1 MLPFVLCHM
10 KDNAKVI
17 YFYVKR
23 KSVQGQVFV
32 QIAFEKYTI
41 HFYFENNEVDIKTA
55 IDNL

>member
-1 MLPFVLCHM
+1 M

-23 KSVQGQVFV
+23 KSVQGLVFV